1 MNTTSSTDPLA
12 RWLPA
17 FARACK
23 VSIAVLLSVN
33 LLLLGWFVTV
43 GYRAYFHS
51 DAAAKSL
58 LAQEMLRSGHV
69 FPPDWN
75 YVNGDLMVL
84 FGQWFVL
91 PLLVVLPNGWAA
103 YAVSM
108 LVSAILILLSTWWA
122 ASLVVPGRWPRL
134 AVLAIVASGLSV
146 VTTDNLFG
154 QVSYGNVHFLACFAL
169 VLAWRA
175 VVTQGR
181 TRTVASVGLALLAVG
196 LFWGNPQRAAASQGL
211 PLFAACALHLAM
223 SRDWL
228 QAVRDIRWPL
238 SALVAGLVVGSG
250 LHVFTLANVQN
261 HLGAGNARWLD
272 FNGMQA
278 NAFHAIHGL
287 FALLGC
293 MPTPGRGVVGLAGGW
308 EAIRLLAGTGALLL
322 MPVAMAWS
330 LRSIRPAS
338 VRFFG
343 AFTVVSF
350 ALVFILHV
358 TTTIPDMVDPAGSA
372 RYLVPPLLCALVLVT
387 GMVLDVSVAVV
398 WRGLGA
404 AALLVLAASAFT
416 SPTSDVLRTQRP
428 DARVALIQAL
438 QRAGLVD
445 GYGTYW
451 NAGAITVLSGDRLRV
466 RQVYLEHGLP
476 VPMRHLGSNRWYRPD
491 GRPGPTFLLLTA
503 EEAKSVDWAS
513 MQRFLGAPARR
524 FTADSYEVVVYA
536 RNPAEAL
543 PNWNEDLSHPISI
556 SMSGASPHQ
565 VGQYDPTG
573 HALVASAGDTG
584 ALHFGPYLP
593 IPKGHYEASFDV
605 ECDRA
610 SAGVCGKVDVA
621 GAGGTVVFGEATIPA
636 GRRARVLVQFDVPR
650 WLNDTELRVFVDG
663 SGRVTLRGISVR
675 PVIDAR

>member
-1 MNTTSSTDPLA
+1 MIKTPTTGPLA
-12 RWLPA
+12 RCLPA
-17 FARACK
+17 FARASK
-23 VSIAVLLSVN
+23 VTIAALLSVN
-33 LLLLGWFVTV
+33 VLLLGWFIAT
-43 GYRAYFHS
+43 GYRGYFHS

-58 LAQEMLRSGHV
+58 LAQEMLRSGRV

-91 PLLVVLPNGWAA
+91 PFLLVMRNGWAA

-122 ASLVVPGRWPRL
+122 ARLVVPGRWPRL

-154 QVSYGNVHFLACFAL
+154 QVSYGNVHFLACFVL

-175 VVTQGR
+175 IVTQGR
-181 TRTVASVGLALLAVG
+181 ARAVASVGVGLLAVG

-211 PLFAACALHLAM
+211 PLLAACALHLAM
-223 SRDWL
+223 ARDWR
-228 QAVRDIRWPL
+228 QAARDVRWPTA
-238 SALVAGLVVGSG
+238 ALLAGLIVGSG
-250 LHVFTLANVQN
+250 LHAYTLAHVQN

-287 FALLGC
+287 LALLGC
-293 MPTPGRGVVGLAGGW
+293 MPTPGRAVVGVVGAW
-308 EAIRLLAGTGALLL
+308 EAIRLLAGIGALVL

-330 LRSIRPAS
+330 LRSVRPAS

-343 AFTVVSF
+343 AFTLVSF
-350 ALVFILHV
+350 ALVFVLHV

-372 RYLVPPLLCALVLVT
+372 RYLVPPLLFSLVLVA
-387 GMVLDVSVAVV
+387 GMVIDVAVAAT
-398 WRGLGA
+398 WRGLGGGT
-404 AALLVLAASAFT
+404 LLVLAASAFT
-416 SPTSDVLRTQRP
+416 GPVSDVLRTQRP
-428 DARVALIQAL
+428 DPRVALIHAL
-438 QRAGLVD
+438 KNAGLVD

-451 NAGAITVLSGDRLRV
+451 NAGAVTVLSGDRLHV
-466 RQVYLEHGLP
+466 RQIYLEHGLP

-491 GRPGPTFLLLTA
+491 GRRGPTFLLLTA
-503 EEAKSVDWAS
+503 EEAKTVDWAS

-524 FTADSYEVVVYA
+524 FSAGSYEVVVYA

-556 SMSGASPHQ
+556 VMSGASPHQ
-565 VGQYDPTG
+565 VGQYDQPG
-573 HALVASAGDTG
+573 RALVAQVGEVG

-593 IPKGHYEASFDV
+593 IPEGHYEASFDV
-605 ECDRA
+605 ECDRPA
-610 SAGVCGKVDVA
+610 PGGCGKVDVA
-621 GAGGTVVFGEATIPA
+621 GEGGTVVFGEAAIPA
-636 GRRARVLVQFDVPR
+636 GARARVLVRFDVAR
-650 WLNDTELRVFVDG
+650 WLNDAELRVFVDG
-663 SGRVTLRGISVR
+663 AGRVRLRGISVR
-675 PVIDAR
+675 PVTDAR